1 MSGGKKGRKMTKA
14 VSTPE
19 KSAVEKKNKGNE
31 KLNSVTIDMFEEP
44 TNQRQRTTVCEVVQD
59 VIQDPRAG
67 RLIRKTLKGTLIS
80 VALLEAGAT
89 GVAGEA
95 IKGVSKK
102 IIEKAIPHVG
112 KVMDK
117 SVEEV
122 IQICKDVG
130 CPIM

>member
-1 MSGGKKGRKMTKA
+1 MK
-14 VSTPE
+14 
-19 KSAVEKKNKGNE
+19 KKNKGNE

-89 GVAGEA
+89 GAAGEA